1 MLEQCR
7 RVYNEGGGEVMVGI
21 SFLGL
26 ASGAAAL
33 LKAAVVVVGVFE
45 GSNSLNDGG
54 ALPQHEAQ
62 MILQAKEARGFT
74 GKFASSMPIIVT
86 PDNRTVL
93 LVGLGK
99 ESDPISDRKA
109 MELGAA
115 IYARLE
121 EIKAEKALVIAPQGM
136 EPRLAYG
143 AMLSSYRFDKYFNRK
158 KDNHTAKVKEIALT
172 VAGNVATVE
181 HDFEL
186 LKKEGQSVFFARSLV
201 SEPANVLY
209 PAEYARRIRD
219 ELTPLG
225 VKVETL
231 NEEQMKALG
240 MNALTGIGAASNNEA
255 RLVVMQ
261 WNGNPKS
268 KNTLAFVGKGV
279 TFDSGGLNLKPYP
292 HMEGMKADMAGSAAV
307 VGLVRSLAARN
318 ARVNVVGVVGLIEN
332 AVGGDAQRPDDIVTS
347 MSGQTIEIINTDA
360 EGRLVLAD
368 ALWYAQKRFT
378 PMLIVDIA
386 TLSGTTM
393 RFLDGEYAGLFSND
407 DTLANQLVAAGEA
420 VNEKVW
426 RMPMGDVF
434 DRKIDSHIADVKN
447 LGSGYGMAITGAQ
460 FLARFVDNI
469 PWAHI
474 DMAGLEVDK
483 TKVIGSGYGVML
495 LHKFVQEYYEEAATS
510 DKGRK

>member
-1 MLEQCR
+1 MA
-7 RVYNEGGGEVMVGI
+7 GI

-45 GSNSLNDGG
+45 GSNSLNDRG
-54 ALPQHEAQ
+54 ALPEHEAQ
-62 MILQAKEARGFT
+62 MILQAREARGFT
-74 GKFASSMPIIVT
+74 GKFASSMPIIVA
-86 PDNRTVL
+86 PGNRTVL
-93 LVGLGK
+93 LVGLGE

-143 AMLSSYRFDKYFNRK
+143 AMLRSYRFNKYFNRK

-181 HDFEL
+181 RDFEL

-201 SEPANVLY
+201 SEPANVLH

-268 KNTLAFVGKGV
+268 KDTLAFVGKGV

-360 EGRLVLAD
+360 EGRLTLAD
-368 ALWYAQKRFT
+368 ALWYAQKRFM
-378 PMLIVDIA
+378 PKLIVDIA
-386 TLSGTTM
+386 TLTGMTKLY
-393 RFLDGEYAGLFSND
+393 LDGEYAGLFSND
-407 DTLANQLVAAGEA
+407 DALANQLVAAGEA

-426 RMPMGDVF
+426 RMPMGDAF

-447 LGSGYGMAITGAQ
+447 LGTKAGGAITAAQ

-474 DMAGLEVDK
+474 DMAGLEFDK
-483 TKVIGSGYGVML
+483 ATKVIGSGYGVML
-495 LHKFVQEYYEEAATS
+495 LHKFVQEYHEEAATS
-510 DKGRK
+510 DKRRK